1 MQNIKKYKKI
11 CISIIFIITILLSV
25 KVQADFTVTFR
36 EPTEHGLF
44 NPYKADGEFIYYCIQ
59 HSTPYEANLPE
70 GYQGGE
76 TSGSWC
82 PACGEAPDPPFKY
95 IAKTMEY
102 KFDSSVNDREYQDA
116 AYVMASAA
124 EEGKTMDMQTQYSLW
139 MTGLNI
145 GTHGFYYVKGGGT
158 RQDPPGT
165 WGNEALAYKNFYN
178 TIHTNSTDV
187 YSSKIYDKTI
197 IGNVKSYVDQKTK
210 TYTVGP
216 FIVEYPNG
224 DYTTTTT
231 SKKWSYIE
239 DITLL
244 DQNNNSIGNVKANS
258 IHIVNS
264 VGNELRDTI
273 NNNNF
278 PNSNEEFYVK
288 FQSTGDVSNIKLKVN
303 FKYLESCSATME
315 RYKGSLTSWVW
326 ETVQDSTKIC
336 PTHNIPMLSW
346 KLKTE
351 RVGASQLLMGFK
363 YHENSD
369 EIQGRASKNY
379 KKAELILAPTVIDLN
394 MKIAGQVFLDMDTGK
409 VNTGNNI
416 MDSNNEAL
424 QGVEVT
430 LYDAETNKVVTKTT
444 TISQYHVHTSSC
456 YSEVAHVHTGS
467 AGTGG
472 GCYTTEIHKHE
483 GNPLDGG
490 PCYQAVSHVHT
501 NACYIKPVLHTHTG
515 SNTTGGGCY
524 TSPIYH
530 THGDGYC
537 DGGTTGSNEPHRH
550 KFGEC
555 WEYVDCGGSNNNHA
569 ITETKTCEQCGGA
582 YMTATYYCNI
592 CNEKRGSGVS
602 FSSCSCGKH
611 PNSGGPTKGTPH
623 ATRCTKLLGWPA
635 NHTHTASCTKICDG
649 VRYTTQGTH
658 YLHMCRWCGTLEQ
671 NYSLANQ
678 PAIEGADCTIHP
690 CTEKVYICGRCSIPE
705 GTIVGYNRNCGY
717 TEGQIVGNEI
727 GCGRDTT
734 AMYYDLICNEPL
746 YATSCNG
753 ASTKVLTCGKVGQ
766 IANTTT
772 TTLTNPVITNSDG
785 YYEFSGLHPMKKYYV
800 KFVYNGMVY
809 TNVLYNPINGDN
821 VSKADETTRYN
832 YRTSFN
838 QKFAE
843 IGSYPSNYKIVNKV
857 FGNELGDYNKTY
869 LQEDIAQIFK
879 TISKNMVGT
888 NQDNCITSGAC
899 QKTYN
904 ELKSSSG
911 RTDEELK
918 RMIQFA
924 ADCRISSTTVNNY
937 PLTDKFIIGTTGKTI
952 GGVWYAPIY
961 SGTYNQLH
969 VNLGIKSRPTFDMA
983 LYKDVLKAEVS
994 INGKTETYNYDS
1006 RKQSSTFSIGVSEQ
1020 DYLNGLRGIYKYS
1033 VAYKNNLQTRE
1044 IDRDNY
1050 NLEMRTEEIA
1060 NGQNA
1065 PYNYNLTA
1073 TDRLKIKVTY
1083 KIAIKNQSSTIGS
1096 VTEIVDYYDTNY
1108 KFVEAYVGDGNGV
1121 RTGTVT
1127 KYDTSKYAGTE
1138 YKSTKNAYN
1147 TIYLRPN
1154 SETRLSNGQ
1163 EQYIYVV
1170 LELVGP
1176 SGDVGTL
1183 LTNKLLNDKSTLNT
1197 MNLAEINGYKTTEG
1211 LIDIDS
1217 NPGNLNIRDI
1227 NALTQENIVAYP
1239 NIRAMYEDDTNRAPV
1254 MVYKTTNSKVI
1265 EGTVFEDATGNIKE
1279 ANGKLDSGE
1288 TGIAGVIVELVEIK
1302 NNNMIVRAQTKT
1314 NSNGW
1319 YGFTG
1324 FIAGD
1329 YVIRYTYGADNDT
1342 ALSKLSSFEKGI
1354 NDKSYNGQD
1363 YQSTTFGIKP
1373 NYNLTTNNYKT
1384 DSNLIT
1390 RYTENANNKNAEET
1404 IEKITEDSKI
1414 DKYNSGYYWYTINDN
1429 LSDAKDD
1436 VYRKNQVIAYSK
1448 SEYGKE
1454 ITNHKAEVFNAYIN
1468 PQPEHI
1474 NNAEANKQLVNEL
1487 ERRTYRYAYT
1497 PVLEVEIEYATKVTN
1512 KTTQNKI
1519 TGVDFGIV
1527 ERPKQ
1532 ELTLDQDVKHIKV
1545 TLTDGQ
1551 VLFDTET
1558 GTDNLQWINKG
1569 DIKKYDKNE
1578 LINIIMDEELI
1589 NGATLE
1595 ITYNLTVTNNS
1606 ETDVNT
1612 TTRAKTIINYVANNL
1627 NYDEKENLLNGAPLW
1642 KVVTKDEIQ
1651 NDKSGTFI
1659 NNKIVD
1665 LSTQSTILQTTD
1677 ENPLAKTNLKPGEQI
1692 TTELKLKKVLATESS
1707 QDDLTYTNM
1716 AEIVEIDNTV
1726 GRYDHE
1732 ATPGNQKLE
1741 EQPMEHDAAGAS
1753 KNTLFDNGGQPDG
1766 DNPPDGKIIV
1776 TPPTGSKYIYYVI
1789 GITSSII
1796 LIAGIF
1802 LIKKFVIDKKK

>member
-11 CISIIFIITILLSV
+11 CISIIFIITILLSA
-25 KVQADFTVTFR
+25 KAQADFTVTQSPR
-36 EPTEHGLF
+36 TDHGLF
-44 NPYKADGEFIYYCIQ
+44 NPYKADGTFTYYCIQ
-59 HSTPYEANLPE
+59 HSTPYEANLPA
-70 GYQGGE
+70 GYQEGQTYGE
-76 TSGSWC
+76 PWC
-82 PACGEAPDPPFKY
+82 PACGAAPTPPWTESK
-95 IAKTMEY
+95 KTMEY
-102 KFDSSVNDREYQDA
+102 KFNSSVNDREYQDA
-116 AYVMASAA
+116 AYVMASAV

-145 GTHGFYYVKGGGT
+145 GTHGFYYVRGGGT

-165 WGNEALAYKNFYN
+165 WGNEALAYKDFYN

-187 YSSKIYDKTI
+187 YSSKISDKTI
-197 IGNVKSYVDQKTK
+197 IGNVKSYVDQITK

-224 DYTTTTT
+224 DYTAT

-239 DITLL
+239 NITLL

-264 VGNELRDTI
+264 GGNELRDTI

-336 PTHNIPMLSW
+336 PRHNIPKLSW
-346 KLKTE
+346 KLKT
-351 RVGASQLLMGFK
+351 VQGGTSQLLMGFK
-363 YHENSD
+363 YHENST
-369 EIQGRASKNY
+369 EVQGRASKNY
-379 KKAELILAPTVIDLN
+379 KEAELILAPTVIDLN
-394 MKIAGQVFLDMDTGK
+394 MKIAGQVFLDIDTGK

-430 LYDAETNKVVTKTT
+430 LYDAETNQVVTKTT

-467 AGTGG
+467 AETGG
-472 GCYTTEIHKHE
+472 GCYTTKIHNHI

-490 PCYQAVSHVHT
+490 ACYQGAVSHVHT
-501 NACYIKPVLHTHTG
+501 DACYTKPILHTHTG
-515 SNTTGGGCY
+515 SYTTGGGCY
-524 TSPIYH
+524 TRPIYH
-530 THGDGYC
+530 THTSACSGGVHVHNSSCYCGAQLYTPYGSHENHDCAEGHRITNGVSDWDKIPAVMGAPCNDHYNGKCTFRICGQESECTVTKVSRMIEGSLNSKYPGY
-537 DGGTTGSNEPHRH
+537 
-550 KFGEC
+550 
-555 WEYVDCGGSNNNHA
+555 WEEAYWEVHG
-569 ITETKTCEQCGGA
+569 QCGAPDTYKGQA
-582 YMTATYYCNI
+582 AHPNLWSNWNGSYTHTYYD
-592 CNEKRGSGVS
+592 ESGSSGYN
-602 FSSCSCGKH
+602 CGKTE
-611 PNSGGPTKGTPH
+611 G
-623 ATRCTKLLGWPA
+623 
-635 NHTHTASCTKICDG
+635 
-649 VRYTTQGTH
+649 Q
-658 YLHMCRWCGTLEQ
+658 
-671 NYSLANQ
+671 
-678 PAIEGADCTIHP
+678 IEG
-690 CTEKVYICGRCSIPE
+690 Y
-705 GTIVGYNRNCGY
+705 GTGCGY

-734 AMYYDLICNEPL
+734 AMYYDLTCNQPL
-746 YATSCNG
+746 YATSCNPNEK
-753 ASTKVLTCGKVGQ
+753 TKVLTCGKVGQ

-772 TTLTNPVITNSDG
+772 TTLSNPVITNSNG

-800 KFVYNGMVY
+800 KFVYNGMLY
-809 TNVLYNPINGDN
+809 TNVLYNSINGDN
-821 VSKADETTRYN
+821 VSKADETSRYN

-888 NQDNCITSGAC
+888 NSDNCITSGAC

-937 PLTDKFIIGTTGKTI
+937 PLTDKFIVGTTGKKI
-952 GGVWYAPIY
+952 NGVFYAPIY
-961 SGTYNQLH
+961 SGEFNQLH

-1154 SETRLSNGQ
+1154 QETKLGNAQ

-1183 LTNKLLNDKSTLNT
+1183 LTNKLLNDKSTLSA
-1197 MNLAEINGYKTTEG
+1197 MNLAEINGYKTAEG

-1217 NPGNLNIRDI
+1217 NPGNLNIKDI
-1227 NALTQENIVAYP
+1227 QALTQENIVGYP
-1239 NIRAMYEDDTNRAPV
+1239 NIREMYEDDTSRAPV
-1254 MVYKTTNSKVI
+1254 IVYKTTDSKTI
-1265 EGTVFEDATGNIKE
+1265 EGTVFEDSTGKVDIVQGAE
-1279 ANGKLDSGE
+1279 REGNGKLDSNE
-1288 TGIAGVIVELVEIK
+1288 TKIVGVIVELIEIK
-1302 NNNMIVRAQTKT
+1302 NNQMIVRAQTKT
-1314 NSNGW
+1314 NNEGW

-1342 ALSKLSSFEKGI
+1342 ALTNTSVFEKGI

-1363 YQSTTFGIKP
+1363 YESTIFGIKADH
-1373 NYNLTTNNYKT
+1373 NLTTNSYET
-1384 DSNLIT
+1384 DSNLIA
-1390 RYTENANNKNAEET
+1390 RYTENANKKNEEEA
-1404 IEKITEDSKI
+1404 IQRITQNSPI
-1414 DKYNSGYYWYTINDN
+1414 DRYNAGYYWYTINDN
-1429 LSDAKDD
+1429 MSDAKDD
-1436 VYRKNQVIAYSK
+1436 VYRKNQVIDYSK
-1448 SEYGKE
+1448 NEYGKE

-1474 NNAEANKQLVNEL
+1474 NNAETNKKLVDEL

-1532 ELTLDQDVKHIKV
+1532 ELVIDQDVKHIKV
-1545 TLTDGQ
+1545 TLSDGR

-1558 GTDNLQWINKG
+1558 ETNNLQWINKG
-1569 DIKKYDKNE
+1569 DINKYDKNE
-1578 LINIIMDEELI
+1578 LINVIMDEELI
-1589 NGATLE
+1589 SGAKLE
-1595 ITYNLTVTNNS
+1595 VTYNLTVRNNS
-1606 ETDVNT
+1606 EKDVNT
-1612 TTRAKTIINYVANNL
+1612 KTRAKTILNYVANNL
-1627 NYDEKENLLNGAPLW
+1627 NYDEQDNLINGKPLW
-1642 KVVTKDEIQ
+1642 KVVTKDDVQ
-1651 NDKSGTFI
+1651 NNGKGTLV
-1659 NNKIVD
+1659 NSEIVD
-1665 LSTQSTILQTTD
+1665 LSTQSIILETTE
-1677 ENPLAKTNLKPGEQI
+1677 ENPLAKTNLAPGEQV

-1716 AEIVEIDNTV
+1716 AEIVEVDNTV

-1741 EQPMEHDAAGAS
+1741 EQPMEHDTAGAS
-1753 KNTLFDNGGQPDG
+1753 NNTLFDNGGQPDG
-1766 DNPPDGKIIV
+1766 DHPQDGKIIV